1 MEKIELLENK
11 GIMVFDLNGMLNAY
25 PMKSEKAEIKV
36 VCNNLIKYSFEKGL
50 LKNTPY
56 NNKDELN
63 DNLII
68 YQNDLTEKG
77 KMVFNDLM
85 FDWLRYTDNKIGNVD
100 RKNNIK
106 MLDKYFSKI
115 INNKNIEEN

>member
-25 PMKSEKAEIKV
+25 PMKSEKAEIKI

-56 NNKDELN
+56 NSEDKLDE
-63 DNLII
+63 NLII

-77 KMVFNDLM
+77 KIVFNDLM
-85 FDWLRYTDNKIGNVD
+85 FDWLSYTDNKSGNID

-106 MLDKYFSKI
+106 MLDKYFLKKI
-115 INNKNIEEN
+115 KNKNYKEN